1 MTVDI
6 TCYRKFKYMLE
17 SSLYL
22 AFEEVVTHAFCANAV
37 H

>member
-1 MTVDI
+1 MTVD
-6 TCYRKFKYMLE
+6 RKFKYMLE

-22 AFEEVVTHAFCANAV
+22 AFEEVVTHTFCANAV